1 MSLSSE
7 RPHVQSVPQTRKGP
21 STGGGNTGDVLIPGA
36 PSSCFPS
43 SCSKTGNARNTL
55 RSWKMYIRECRA
67 GGERQQACSQ
77 MSSEAWD
84 EMVALQQTSRR
95 GQAEGDKEEEIRQA
109 YSKQSS
115 ESTFGWGWHA
125 TTGWRA
131 ETEHDYFEQA
141 RAELE
146 WEMERRATERKQDRP
161 AEEAGKQG
169 LKCKC
174 YPTTKKG
181 NKRKWKQDMGWSTTL
196 PWKWKRVL
204 NDEDDW
210 GQAAPLSAAK
220 HIAPP
225 HEGEPERRE
234 GDIVSVVDSEGQW
247 KMNAACMV
255 ASTRQ
260 ALRNK
265 SMVNQQSQVLKSY
278 GFEKRL
284 KDITE
289 NHRQRNGS
297 NCGAQRV
304 CL

>member
-21 STGGGNTGDVLIPGA
+21 STGGGNTGDVLISGA

-43 SCSKTGNARNTL
+43 SYSETANAGDTFRL
-55 RSWKMYIRECRA
+55 RKMYTSECRA

-146 WEMERRATERKQDRP
+146 WEMERRATERKQDRQQK
-161 AEEAGKQG
+161 KQG
-169 LKCKC
+169 S
-174 YPTTKKG
+174 KG
-181 NKRKWKQDMGWSTTL
+181 
-196 PWKWKRVL
+196 
-204 NDEDDW
+204 
-210 GQAAPLSAAK
+210 
-220 HIAPP
+220 
-225 HEGEPERRE
+225 
-234 GDIVSVVDSEGQW
+234 
-247 KMNAACMV
+247 
-255 ASTRQ
+255 
-260 ALRNK
+260 
-265 SMVNQQSQVLKSY
+265 
-278 GFEKRL
+278 
-284 KDITE
+284 
-289 NHRQRNGS
+289 
-297 NCGAQRV
+297 
-304 CL
+304 